1 MRAPAVRLTLFVV
14 GISLTVT
21 TTTAIR
27 TATTDIRTRRPSAV
41 VPDWALLLGVGTAST
56 VPRVL
61 AQPRPTVSW
70 AGAGAWAVSKI
81 MVGCRYIAGISL
93 TVVATAT
100 GIRAASVLTSCNASI
115 SAIVANALLSVVSV
129 IARPTVSWAGG
140 SGA

>member
-70 AGAGAWAVSKI
+70 AGAGAWACGGHF
-81 MVGCRYIAGISL
+81 VGDISL
-93 TVVATAT
+93 TVVATITITSIRSVTGVRSAT
-100 GIRAASVLTSCNASI
+100 SIGNGTS
-115 SAIVANALLSVVSV
+115 
-129 IARPTVSWAGG
+129 RPPAVDPDLAMLGG
-140 SGA
+140 GGGGGGGA